1 MQMDALDRFLEK
13 LLETDLS
20 LGTLHLVLSRLKES
34 GRLDLVIQQGRKAL
48 NAHPDHVG
56 LRMLLAEAYMEN
68 GLGARACEEMERA
81 ALRLDEM
88 ADAYRRL
95 AEMYLLQGRKSEAA
109 RCLSIYLAHRE
120 DDDEARE
127 TLTRILPQSPEE
139 PLPEESQPEEAAEE
153 FEEEAEQ
160 EDAVSDIATSTLA
173 ELYVSQ
179 GQIQAAVETYKKI
192 LEKDPADEASKNRLQ
207 ELEGLNRE
215 ATVEAVPAEEAMVD
229 ASAEAEK
236 RTLEKMIAILEQ
248 WLSRI
253 QEK

>member
-1 MQMDALDRFLEK
+1 MDALDRFLEE
-13 LLETDLS
+13 LLDTDLS

-68 GLGARACEEMERA
+68 GLGARACEEMEKA
-81 ALRLDEM
+81 VLRLDDM

-95 AEMYLLQGRKSEAA
+95 ADMYLLQGRESEAA
-109 RCLSIYLAHRE
+109 RCLSVYLAHRE
-120 DDDEARE
+120 EDDEARE
-127 TLTRILPQSPEE
+127 ALTRILPESPEE
-139 PLPEESQPEEAAEE
+139 PSPEGPPPEEAAEE
-153 FEEEAEQ
+153 LEEEAEQ
-160 EDAVSDIATSTLA
+160 EGAVSEIATPTLA

-179 GQIQAAVETYKKI
+179 GQIEAAVETYQKI
-192 LEKDPADEASKNRLQ
+192 LEKDPADEASKNRLR

-215 ATVEAVPAEEAMVD
+215 ATLEAVSAEETLVD

-248 WLSRI
+248 WLSRV